1 MAEYTTATEALTI
14 HERAQD
20 AVQAC
25 PMHSND
31 PEALRAVLADVRA
44 QQLRATRTL
53 PSYVW
58 PGGEPFDAP
67 NPHDRV
73 RGAR

>member
-1 MAEYTTATEALTI
+1 MAEYRTATEALTL
-14 HERAQD
+14 HERARD
-20 AVQAC
+20 AVEAC
-25 PMHSND
+25 PLHGND
-31 PEALRAVLADVRA
+31 PEALRAVLAEVRA
-44 QQLRATRTL
+44 QQLRESRTL
-53 PSYVW
+53 PSSVW